1 MLDRKYVQENPD
13 LVIKKSALR
22 GVTLDLQE
30 FLRLSGER
38 RAFLKQVEDLR
49 SEKNTAS
56 KQIGLMKKEGED
68 ASLQIKEMKKLSGKI
83 KDLEEKHKEVDEY
96 IRKWLLEIPNI
107 PHESVPVGS
116 TPADNVEIRMNGEKQ
131 EFKFSP
137 KPHWEIGNELGILD
151 FERASKIAG
160 SRFAVYLG
168 AGARLERAL
177 INYMLD
183 VHTMEKGYDE
193 ILPPFIANKESL
205 TATGQLPKFE
215 EDLFR
220 IKGYPFYMIPTAEVP
235 VVNYYRDEILEADSL
250 PIRFAAY
257 TPCFRSEAGSYGK
270 DIRGLIRQ
278 HQFNKIE
285 LISFSTPEN
294 SYDEL
299 EKITADA
306 EDILQRLGLAYRT
319 VVLCTG
325 DMGFSSTKT
334 YDIELWMPHR
344 KNYLEI
350 SSCSNCE
357 AFQARRANIRFRKA
371 QKTKPEFIHT
381 LNGSGVAVGRTVSA
395 ILENYQQ
402 GDGSVIIPEVLRPY
416 MGGLDRIERE
426 GSGIQG
432 VKGSS
437 DKK

>member
-1 MLDRKYVQENPD
+1 MYRK
-13 LVIKKSALR
+13 IR
-22 GVTLDLQE
+22 I
-30 FLRLSGER
+30 LSSRSQPCVER
-38 RAFLKQVEDLR
+38 I
-49 SEKNTAS
+49 NTAS

-68 ASLQIKEMKKLSGKI
+68 ASLQVAEMKKLSGKI
-83 KDLEEKHKEVDEY
+83 KDLEKKHKEVDEY
-96 IRKWLLEIPNI
+96 IRKLLLEIPNI
-107 PHESVPVGS
+107 SHESVPVGS
-116 TPADNVEIRMNGEKQ
+116 SSADNVEIRMNGKKT
-131 EFKFSP
+131 EFKFQP
-137 KPHWEIGNELGILD
+137 KPHWDIGNELGILD
-151 FERASKIAG
+151 FERAAKIAG
-160 SRFAVYLG
+160 SRFTVYLG

-177 INYMLD
+177 INFMLD
-183 VHTMEKGYDE
+183 VHTKEKGYEE

-220 IKGYPFYMIPTAEVP
+220 IRGYPFYMIPTAEVP

-278 HQFNKIE
+278 HQFNKVE

-306 EDILQRLGLAYRT
+306 EDVLQRLGLVYR
-319 VVLCTG
+319 VVELCTG
-325 DMGFSSTKT
+325 DLGFSSAKT

-371 QKTKPEFIHT
+371 LKPKPEFIHT
-381 LNGSGVAVGRTVSA
+381 LNGSGVAIGRTVSA

-402 GDGSVIIPEVLRPY
+402 GDGSIIIPEVLRPY
-416 MGGLDRIERE
+416 MGGLEKIERE
-426 GSGIQG
+426 GSRIQG
-432 VKGSS
+432 VKGSGERIKERVQGFKGS
-437 DKK
+437 SERIRGQGPK

>member
-13 LVIKKSALR
+13 LVIKKLALR
-22 GVTLDLQE
+22 GKDIDLQE
-30 FLRLSGER
+30 FLRFSEER
-38 RAFLKQVEDLR
+38 RVFLKQVEDLR

-83 KDLEEKHKEVDEY
+83 KDLEKKQKEVDEY

-116 TPADNVEIRMNGEKQ
+116 SSADNVEIRMNGEKH

-137 KPHWEIGNELGILD
+137 KPHWDIGNELGILD
-151 FERASKIAG
+151 FERAAKIAG

-183 VHTMEKGYDE
+183 VHTKEKGYEE

-215 EDLFR
+215 EDLFKIR
-220 IKGYPFYMIPTAEVP
+220 GYPFYMIPTAEVP

-270 DIRGLIRQ
+270 DVRGLIRQ
-278 HQFNKIE
+278 HQFNKVE

-306 EDILQRLGLAYRT
+306 EDVLQKLGLVYR
-319 VVLCTG
+319 VVELCTG
-325 DMGFSSTKT
+325 DLGFSSAKT

-344 KNYLEI
+344 KNFLEI

-371 QKTKPEFIHT
+371 PKTKPEFIHT
-381 LNGSGVAVGRTVSA
+381 LNGSGVAIGRTVSA

-402 GDGSVIIPEVLRPY
+402 GDGSIIIPEVLRPY
-416 MGGLDRIERE
+416 MSGLEKIK
-426 GSGIQG
+426 SP
-432 VKGSS
+432 
-437 DKK
+437 

>member
-1 MLDRKYVQENPD
+1 MLVIPFFNIIIGMLDRKYVQENPD
-13 LVIKKSALR
+13 LVIKKLALR
-22 GVTLDLQE
+22 GKDIDLQE
-30 FLRLSGER
+30 FLRFSEER
-38 RAFLKQVEDLR
+38 RVFLKQVEDLR

-83 KDLEEKHKEVDEY
+83 KDLEKKQKEVDEY

-116 TPADNVEIRMNGEKQ
+116 SSADNVEIRMNGEKH

-137 KPHWEIGNELGILD
+137 KPHWDIGNELGILD
-151 FERASKIAG
+151 FERAAKIAG

-183 VHTMEKGYDE
+183 VHTKEKGYEE

-215 EDLFR
+215 EDLFKIR
-220 IKGYPFYMIPTAEVP
+220 GYPFYMIPTAEVP

-270 DIRGLIRQ
+270 DVRGLIRQ
-278 HQFNKIE
+278 HQFNKVE

-306 EDILQRLGLAYRT
+306 EDVLQKLGLVYR
-319 VVLCTG
+319 VVELCTG
-325 DMGFSSTKT
+325 DLGFSSAKT

-371 QKTKPEFIHT
+371 PKTKPEFIHT
-381 LNGSGVAVGRTVSA
+381 LNGSGVAIGRTVSA

-402 GDGSVIIPEVLRPY
+402 GDGSIIIPEVLRPY
-416 MGGLDRIERE
+416 MSGLEKIK
-426 GSGIQG
+426 SP
-432 VKGSS
+432 
-437 DKK
+437 

>member
-13 LVIKKSALR
+13 LVIKKLALR
-22 GVTLDLQE
+22 GKDLDLQE
-30 FLRLSGER
+30 FLRLSEER

-49 SEKNTAS
+49 YEKNTAS

-68 ASLQIKEMKKLSGKI
+68 ASLQVKEMKKLSGKI
-83 KDLEEKHKEVDEY
+83 KDLEEKYKENDEY

-116 TPADNVEIRMNGEKQ
+116 SSADNVEIRMNGEKH
-131 EFKFSP
+131 EFEFPP
-137 KPHWEIGNELGILD
+137 KPHWDIGNKLGILD
-151 FERASKIAG
+151 FERAAKIAG

-177 INYMLD
+177 INFMLD
-183 VHTMEKGYDE
+183 VHTKEKGYEE

-220 IKGYPFYMIPTAEVP
+220 IRGYPFYMIPTAEVP

-278 HQFNKIE
+278 HQFNKVE

-306 EDILQRLGLAYRT
+306 EDVLQRLGLVYR
-319 VVLCTG
+319 VVELCTG
-325 DMGFSSTKT
+325 DLGFSSAKT

-371 QKTKPEFIHT
+371 PKTKPEFIHT
-381 LNGSGVAVGRTVSA
+381 LNGSGVAIGRTVSA

-416 MGGLDRIERE
+416 MGGLEKIK
-426 GSGIQG
+426 SP
-432 VKGSS
+432 
-437 DKK
+437 

>member
-13 LVIKKSALR
+13 LVIKKLALR
-22 GVTLDLQE
+22 GKDLDLQE
-30 FLRLSGER
+30 FLRLSEER

-49 SEKNTAS
+49 YEKNTAS

-68 ASLQIKEMKKLSGKI
+68 ASLQVKEMKKLSGKI

-116 TPADNVEIRMNGEKQ
+116 SSADNVEIRMNGEKHKF
-131 EFKFSP
+131 EFPP
-137 KPHWEIGNELGILD
+137 KPHWDIGNKLGILD
-151 FERASKIAG
+151 FERAAKIAG

-177 INYMLD
+177 INFMLD
-183 VHTMEKGYDE
+183 VHTKEKGYEE

-220 IKGYPFYMIPTAEVP
+220 IRGYPFYMIPTAEVP

-278 HQFNKIE
+278 HQFNKVE

-306 EDILQRLGLAYRT
+306 EDVLQRLGLVYR
-319 VVLCTG
+319 VVELCTG
-325 DMGFSSTKT
+325 DLGFSSAKT

-371 QKTKPEFIHT
+371 PKTKPEFIHT
-381 LNGSGVAVGRTVSA
+381 LNGSGVAIGRTVSA

-416 MGGLDRIERE
+416 MGGLEKIK
-426 GSGIQG
+426 SP
-432 VKGSS
+432 
-437 DKK
+437 

>member
-13 LVIKKSALR
+13 LVIKKLALR
-22 GVTLDLQE
+22 GKDLDLQE
-30 FLRLSGER
+30 FLCLSEER

-49 SEKNTAS
+49 YEKNTAS

-68 ASLQIKEMKKLSGKI
+68 ASLQVKEMKKLSGKI
-83 KDLEEKHKEVDEY
+83 KDLEEKYKENDEY

-116 TPADNVEIRMNGEKQ
+116 SSADNVEIRMNGEKH
-131 EFKFSP
+131 EFEFPP
-137 KPHWEIGNELGILD
+137 KPHWDIGNKLGILD
-151 FERASKIAG
+151 FERAAKIAG

-177 INYMLD
+177 INFMLD
-183 VHTMEKGYDE
+183 VHTKEKGYEE

-220 IKGYPFYMIPTAEVP
+220 IRGYPFYMIPTAEVP

-278 HQFNKIE
+278 HQFNKVE

-306 EDILQRLGLAYRT
+306 EDVLQRLGLVYR
-319 VVLCTG
+319 VVELCTG
-325 DMGFSSTKT
+325 DLGFSSAKT

-371 QKTKPEFIHT
+371 PKTKPEFIHT
-381 LNGSGVAVGRTVSA
+381 LNGSGVAIGRTVSA

-416 MGGLDRIERE
+416 MGGLEKIK
-426 GSGIQG
+426 SP
-432 VKGSS
+432 
-437 DKK
+437 